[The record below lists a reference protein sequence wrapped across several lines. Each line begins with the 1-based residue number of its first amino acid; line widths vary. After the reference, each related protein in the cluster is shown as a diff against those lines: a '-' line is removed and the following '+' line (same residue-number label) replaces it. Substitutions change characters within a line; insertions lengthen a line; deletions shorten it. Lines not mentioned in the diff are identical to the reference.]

1 MRTLSSKK
9 FVDEAMK
16 YYTPKSEDEI
26 LPNMLGLT
34 DPRKIAEE
42 EYRGFL
48 RAEIKFESELD
59 DISLF
64 EWDVIL
70 SIHKAAFEHLYEFAG
85 QLRQVNISK
94 GGFMFPAA
102 KYLPSAVEEFE
113 KVFLNPLPDSFG
125 EYEQLINHVAPLHA
139 ELLFIHPFRE
149 GNGRTAR
156 LFADLIALKS
166 GFDRFNFEK
175 ITKKRM
181 PKYITAVQAAADKNY
196 ESMIQL
202 FRSLKK

>member
-1 MRTLSSKK
+1 
-9 FVDEAMK
+9 MK

-26 LPNMLGLT
+26 LPNKLRLT
-34 DPRKIAEE
+34 DPEKIAEE

-59 DISLF
+59 EISQFNWEFISL
-64 EWDVIL
+64 
-70 SIHKAAFEHLYEFAG
+70 IHKTAFIHLYEFAG
-85 QLRQVNISK
+85 DLRQVNLSK

-102 KYLPSAVEEFE
+102 RFLPSAVKEFE
-113 KVFLNPLPDSFG
+113 KEFLDPLPDSF
-125 EYEQLINHVAPLHA
+125 ENYEELIEHVAPLHA

-156 LFADLIALKS
+156 LFADLIALKR

-175 ITKKRM
+175 ITEVKM
-181 PKYITAVQAAADKNY
+181 PEYIAAVQAAADKDY
-196 ESMIQL
+196 QPMKQL
-202 FRSLKK
+202 FKSLKK

>member
-1 MRTLSSKK
+1 
-9 FVDEAMK
+9 MK
-16 YYTPKSEDEI
+16 YHTPKSEDEI
-26 LPNMLGLT
+26 LPNKLGLK
-34 DPRKIAEE
+34 DPEKIAEE

-59 DISLF
+59 DISQFNWEL
-64 EWDVIL
+64 IS
-70 SIHKAAFEHLYEFAG
+70 SIHKIAFNHLYEFAG
-85 QLRQVNISK
+85 ELRQVNLSK

-102 KYLPSAVEEFE
+102 RFLPSAVKEFE
-113 KVFLNPLPDSFG
+113 KEFLEPLPDTF
-125 EYEQLINHVAPLHA
+125 EDYDHLNEHVAPLHA

-156 LFADLIALKS
+156 FFVDLIALKS

-175 ITKKRM
+175 ITEKIM
-181 PKYITAVQAAADKNY
+181 PEYITAVQAAADKNY
-196 ESMIQL
+196 EPMIRL

>member
-1 MRTLSSKK
+1 
-9 FVDEAMK
+9 MK

-26 LPNMLGLT
+26 LPNKLGLT
-34 DPRKIAEE
+34 DPGKIAEE

-59 DISLF
+59 DISQFNWEL
-64 EWDVIL
+64 IS
-70 SIHKAAFEHLYEFAG
+70 SIHKTAFEHLYEFAG

-102 KYLPSAVEEFE
+102 KFLPSAVEEFE
-113 KVFLNPLPDSFG
+113 KEFMSPLPDKIEDYG
-125 EYEQLINHVAPLHA
+125 KLIEHVAPLHA

-166 GFDRFNFEK
+166 GFDRFKFEK
-175 ITKKRM
+175 ITEKRM
-181 PKYITAVQAAADKNY
+181 SEYITAVQAAADKNY
-196 ESMIQL
+196 EPMIQL

>member
-1 MRTLSSKK
+1 
-9 FVDEAMK
+9 MK

-26 LPNMLGLT
+26 LPNKLGLT
-34 DPRKIAEE
+34 DPEKIAEE

-59 DISLF
+59 SISKFNWEL
-64 EWDVIL
+64 L
-70 SIHKAAFEHLYEFAG
+70 SSIHKTAFNHLYEFAG
-85 QLRQVNISK
+85 ELRQVNLSK

-102 KYLPSAVEEFE
+102 KFLPSAVGEFE
-113 KVFLNPLPDSFG
+113 KEFLKPFPD
-125 EYEQLINHVAPLHA
+125 ELEDYEELIKHVAPLHA

-156 LFADLIALKS
+156 LFADLIALKR
-166 GFDRFNFEK
+166 GFDRFNFDK

-181 PKYITAVQAAADKNY
+181 PEYIASVQAAAEKNY
-196 ESMIQL
+196 EQMTRL
-202 FRSLKK
+202 FRHLKK

>member
-1 MRTLSSKK
+1 
-9 FVDEAMK
+9 MK

-26 LPNMLGLT
+26 LQNKLGLT
-34 DPRKIAEE
+34 DPGKIAEE

-59 DISLF
+59 DISQFNWQL
-64 EWDVIL
+64 IS
-70 SIHKAAFEHLYEFAG
+70 SIHKTAFEHLYEFAG

-94 GGFMFPAA
+94 GGFMFAAA
-102 KYLPSAVEEFE
+102 KFLPSAVEEFE
-113 KVFLNPLPDSFG
+113 KEFMSPLPDKIEDYG
-125 EYEQLINHVAPLHA
+125 KLIEHVAPLHA

-156 LFADLIALKS
+156 FFADLIALKS
-166 GFDRFNFEK
+166 GFDRFKFEK
-175 ITKKRM
+175 ITEKRM
-181 PKYITAVQAAADKNY
+181 PEYITAVQAAADKNY
-196 ESMIQL
+196 EPMIQL

>member
-1 MRTLSSKK
+1 
-9 FVDEAMK
+9 MK
-16 YYTPKSEDEI
+16 YHTPKSEDEI
-26 LPNMLGLT
+26 LPNKLRLT
-34 DPRKIAEE
+34 NPREIAEE

-59 DISLF
+59 DISQFNWEL
-64 EWDVIL
+64 IS
-70 SIHKAAFEHLYEFAG
+70 SIHKTAFNHLYEFAG
-85 QLRQVNISK
+85 ELRQVNLYK

-102 KYLPSAVEEFE
+102 RFLPSAVEEFE
-113 KVFLNPLPDSFG
+113 KEFLNLLPDSF
-125 EYEQLINHVAPLHA
+125 ENYEDLIEHVAPPHA

-175 ITKKRM
+175 ITEKNM
-181 PKYITAVQAAADKNY
+181 PGYIASVQAAADKNY
-196 ESMIQL
+196 KPMIKL
-202 FRSLKK
+202 FRNLKK

>member
-1 MRTLSSKK
+1 
-9 FVDEAMK
+9 MK

-26 LPNMLGLT
+26 LPNKLGLK

-59 DISLF
+59 DISQFNWEIISL
-64 EWDVIL
+64 
-70 SIHKAAFEHLYEFAG
+70 IHKTAFEHLYEFAG

-102 KYLPSAVEEFE
+102 KFLPSAVEEFE
-113 KVFLNPLPDSFG
+113 KEFLTPLPDSF
-125 EYEQLINHVAPLHA
+125 EDYEQLINHVAPLHA

-149 GNGRTAR
+149 GNGRIAR

-175 ITKKRM
+175 ITEKRM
-181 PKYITAVQAAADKNY
+181 PEYIGTVQAAANKNY
-196 ESMIQL
+196 EPMIQL